1 MRAAGL
7 LAALGFCSTA
17 VSFPL
22 LDKISP
28 LVTSKISGRSL
39 TGFQFR
45 ICPLGAS
52 IVNGYG
58 SKDKNGF
65 RYVVGNVSTGNMVDN
80 ENEGW
85 PGHVIDQTYSMAD
98 HCVAFQPNVVLL
110 HVGSNDMSG
119 NKDVANAHTR
129 LARVIDKLFSSI
141 PGVTIIASTL
151 LPRSDATIEARTKI
165 YNQNIVAMVH
175 ERQRAGKKLLY
186 VDFSSTWFSLSD
198 LLQSDGQHPTD
209 AGYSKMAYVWHQG
222 IQAADAQGWLTPP
235 KAISGLSDEPKT
247 ADPLKTCD
255 KVPGNALGPYVT
267 QKGSG
272 SDDGDYLHS
281 ATSAGGFSGFEN
293 PSRVGFNNPLPE
305 GVYWADIN
313 GDGVDDYVYVSRE
326 ASAGLGVA
334 LNKGDGSLGTYLYF
348 PFTHACARSGVRF
361 ADMTGDGRHDFCCV
375 KPNGDLQCFQN
386 TPGTDPRHPNFVDS
400 GISKANVGLPQAH
413 IRLADIDG
421 DGRADYVA
429 FGLDGTKIFGWRNGA
444 NQNGPPAY
452 WTPMKGVASDL
463 PAQELSGWGF
473 ADLNGDHRD
482 DLVWV
487 NKGTGAV
494 STWINYRG
502 YNVGLTP
509 VWKSRGITH
518 NLGANSH
525 IVFGKFMGS
534 ARADVSR
541 VSARS
546 NDNVVVERFKNNG
559 KGGTMVKGDGSRYCD
574 MTGDGY
580 EDYIWVSSTGEI
592 TLYGNNHKLDGSWNQ
607 WGVIYNAK
615 RPRREIHFADFDGDK
630 KCDILFVDKATGRT
644 TVLRNDFAN
653 GKFAFTDKGVV
664 TGDAECAEG
673 YGYQIFSGFDEKNF
687 SNSSALKRVEDD
699 TEYKF
704 PNRHDNGVRWND
716 MDGDG
721 RADFLCVRQDGTVT
735 AFMNNGTGFLDKGQ
749 IKHSEGKERR
759 NLRFA
764 DIDGD
769 GRHDLLW
776 MDPVTGLM
784 EAWKNEGPLAAT
796 DQSSSFSW
804 TKKGVVANGN
814 TCRGS
819 AVELVNINGLGR
831 ADYYMIEPHKNT
843 ASVYLNVCPGGTLGP
858 APPTP
863 QTGAPP
869 VPAIFKS

>member
-1 MRAAGL
+1 MRELNQIMRAAGL

-17 VSFPL
+17 ASFPL
-22 LDKISP
+22 LDTSSP
-28 LVTSKISGRSL
+28 DVTSKVSGRDL
-39 TGFQFR
+39 AGFQFR

-52 IVNGYG
+52 IMNGYG

-65 RYVVGNVSTGNMVDN
+65 RYGLRNYLIADGAKVHMVGKVSTGNMVDN

-85 PGHVIDQTYSMAD
+85 PGHVIDQTYNMAD
-98 HCVAFQPNVVLL
+98 HCVTFQPNVVLL

-129 LARVIDKLFSSI
+129 LALVIDKLFSSI

-151 LPRSDATIEARTKI
+151 LPRSDPTIEARTKI
-165 YNQNIVAMVH
+165 YNHNIVAMVNK
-175 ERQRAGKKLLY
+175 RQRAGKKLLY
-186 VDFSSTWFSLSD
+186 VDFSSTWFGLSD
-198 LLQSDGQHPTD
+198 LQSDGQHPTD
-209 AGYSKMAYVWHQG
+209 AGYLKMAYVWHQG
-222 IQAADAQGWLTPP
+222 IKAADAQGWLTSP

-247 ADPLKTCD
+247 TDPLKTCD

-267 QKGSG
+267 QRGPG

-281 ATSAGGFSGFEN
+281 ATSAGSFSGFDN
-293 PSRVGFNNPLPE
+293 PSSVGFNNPLPE

-313 GDGVDDYVYVSRE
+313 GDGVDDYVYVPLD

-334 LNKGDGSLGTYLYF
+334 LNNGDGSLGTYLYF

-361 ADMTGDGRHDFCCV
+361 ADMTGDGRHDFCCL
-375 KPNGDLQCFQN
+375 KSNGDLQCFQN
-386 TPGTDPRHPNFVDS
+386 VQGTDPRHPNFVDS
-400 GISKANVGLPQAH
+400 GIFKASEGLPQAH

-429 FGLDGTKIFGWRNGA
+429 FGSDGTKIFGWRNGA
-444 NQNGPPAY
+444 NQNGPPVY

-463 PAQELSGWGF
+463 PAQELSGWRF
-473 ADLNGDHRD
+473 VDLNGDHRD

-487 NKGTGAV
+487 NKGTGAI

-502 YNVGLTP
+502 YKVGLTP
-509 VWKSRGITH
+509 VWKARGITH
-518 NLGANSH
+518 KYEANSH

-534 ARADVSR
+534 GRADASR

-546 NDNVVVERFKNNG
+546 NANVLVERFKNNG

-580 EDYIWVSSTGEI
+580 EDYIWVSNTGEI
-592 TLYGNNHKLDGSWNQ
+592 TLYGNNHKLDGSWDQ

-630 KCDILFVDKATGRT
+630 KCDILFVDRATGRT

-653 GKFAFTDKGVV
+653 GEFAFTNQGVV

-673 YGYQIFSGFDEKNF
+673 YGYQM
-687 SNSSALKRVEDD
+687 
-699 TEYKF
+699 
-704 PNRHDNGVRWND
+704 HDNGVRWND

-721 RADFLCVRQDGTVT
+721 RADFLCVRQNGTVT
-735 AFMNNGTGFLDKGQ
+735 AFMNNGTGFLDKGM

-776 MDPVTGLM
+776 LDPVTGLM
-784 EAWKNEGPLAAT
+784 EAWKNEGPVAT
-796 DQSSSFSW
+796 ADESSSFSW
-804 TKKGVVANGN
+804 TKKGVVATGD

-869 VPAIFKS
+869 VPAISKS